1 MTQKSDRAAQAAD
14 RKRIR
19 DAGVLDALLTVARG
33 EPLPV
38 RDLAGEIVG
47 WERPDAAVR
56 VAVLEKLAQRV
67 LPTLKSVELTGDSGM
82 TFVVN
87 APFAVPGSKR
97 PAVLEAQMT
106 HSQFEAGLRRVA
118 EAVTEEEDDNE

>member
-1 MTQKSDRAAQAAD
+1 MTQKTDRAAQAAD

-19 DAGVLDALLTVARG
+19 EAGVLDALLTVARG

-38 RDLAGEIVG
+38 RDPAGDVVG
-47 WERPDAAVR
+47 WERPDVSVR

-67 LPTLKSVELTGDSGM
+67 LPSLKSVELTGDSGM

-97 PAVLEAQMT
+97 PGVLEAQMT
-106 HSQFEAGLRRVA
+106 HSQLEDGLRRVA
-118 EAVTEEEDDNE
+118 EAVIEEEDDDE

>member
-1 MTQKSDRAAQAAD
+1 MTQKTDRAAQSAD

-38 RDLAGEIVG
+38 RDPAGEIVG
-47 WERPDAAVR
+47 WERPDVAVR

-67 LPTLKSVELTGDSGM
+67 LPSLKSIELTGESGM

-97 PAVLEAQMT
+97 PGTLEAQVT
-106 HSQFEAGLRRVA
+106 HAEFEAGLRRVA
-118 EAVTEEEDDNE
+118 AAVTDVEDEDE